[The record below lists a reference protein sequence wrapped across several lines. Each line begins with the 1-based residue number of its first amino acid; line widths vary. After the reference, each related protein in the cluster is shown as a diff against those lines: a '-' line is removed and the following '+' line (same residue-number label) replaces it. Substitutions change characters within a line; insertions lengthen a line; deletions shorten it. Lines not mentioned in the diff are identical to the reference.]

1 MQHFLDAA
9 GLTYLW
15 KKVSM
20 EDYPNN
26 ETLIAILNAIDETK
40 ADKTVLDQYLTKEEY
55 VAGESG
61 GTIDL
66 SYFLTEE
73 EADILLRES
82 LINYLTKT
90 EAQNTY
96 ATLQQV
102 YPVGAIYLSANA
114 TNPATLFGFGTWQQ
128 IKDTFL
134 LAAGDTHLAGST
146 GGEERHALTIEEMPS
161 HNHTYLR
168 HQFDRN
174 DTTGETG
181 ADVYGANNK
190 TLPQVSATTENTGG
204 SIAHNNMPPY
214 LTVYMWQ
221 RIE

>member
-1 MQHFLDAA
+1 MHHFLDAT

-40 ADKTVLDQYLTKEEY
+40 ADKSILNQYLTKEEY
-55 VAGESG
+55 IAGESG

-73 EADILLRES
+73 EANALLKDS
-82 LINYLTKT
+82 LVNYLTKT
-90 EAQNTY
+90 EAQSTY

-102 YPVGAIYLSANA
+102 YPVGAIYLSASEI
-114 TNPATLFGFGTWQQ
+114 NPAILFGFGSWQQ

-134 LAAGDTHLAGST
+134 LAAGDTYAAGSI
-146 GGEERHALTIEEMPS
+146 GGEERHALTINEMPS
-161 HNHTYLR
+161 HTHTYLR

-174 DTTGETG
+174 DTGETG

-190 TLPQVSATTENTGG
+190 TLPQVSATTESTGG
-204 SIAHNNMPPY
+204 SMAHNNMPPY

>member
-55 VAGESG
+55 IAGESG

-102 YPVGAIYLSANA
+102 YPIGAIYLSVNA
-114 TNPATLFGFGTWQQ
+114 TNPTTLFGFGTWQQ

-134 LAAGDTHLAGST
+134 LAAGDTYLAGST

-161 HNHTYLR
+161 HTHTYQR
-168 HQFDRN
+168 NQFN
-174 DTTGETG
+174 SSESGSG
-181 ADVYGANNK
+181 SAYGATNK
-190 TLPQVSATTENTGG
+190 TMDQFTATSNPTGG

-221 RIE
+221 RVG